1 MIFALP
7 SGRAGRYAAAMLK
20 INRVQIANYKS
31 IEALDF
37 EARRVTVF
45 IGGPNTGK
53 SNILESLA
61 LLSPGMS
68 ERFKEYFRIHHAGDL
83 FYDQDRKRIIE
94 VKTTPLGRGWKLR
107 FDRASGRYG
116 WTSRHESGGWP
127 EQMFNEEQLERE
139 VSRNPPHSPIRA
151 YLFRADLFAGGKG
164 VDLGFLSPPYGSNL
178 GAILTSDR
186 AVRESISF
194 LFKEHHLRLEVRM
207 PSSEI
212 LVSKF
217 VDDVLFSYP
226 FSAVSETLRRIAF
239 LKAALE
245 TNTDAVLILDEP
257 EANTFP
263 FYTKYLAERIALDE
277 TNQFF
282 LTTHNPYVLMSI
294 IEKTPTADLAVYVTR
309 MRNYRTEVHLLT
321 GEELVEALDLGMA
334 CSSTS
339 TATSRRDAA
348 PRM

>member
-1 MIFALP
+1 MP
-7 SGRAGRYAAAMLK
+7 K

-61 LLSPGMS
+61 LMSPGGHP
-68 ERFKEYFRIHHAGDL
+68 RFKQLFRLNHLSEL
-83 FYDQDRKRIIE
+83 FFDQDRNKAASL
-94 VKTTPLGRGWKLR
+94 TTDGGYGWKLR
-107 FDRASGRYG
+107 YDRAGSRYG
-116 WTSRHESGGWP
+116 LSFKLDDGASGEAREIQENESHFLDFGFQSSWQSRYRFYQFRHE
-127 EQMFNEEQLERE
+127 
-139 VSRNPPHSPIRA
+139 
-151 YLFRADLFAGGKG
+151 LFA
-164 VDLGFLSPPYGSNL
+164 LGDRTEAGYLSPPFGSNL
-178 GAILTSDR
+178 SAILASDR
-186 AVRESISF
+186 FVRESISA
-194 LFKEHHLRLEVRM
+194 LFKAHHLRLEVRM
-207 PSSEI
+207 NSSEI
-212 LVSKF
+212 LASKL
-217 VDDVLFSYP
+217 VDDVWFSYP
-226 FSAVSETLRRIAF
+226 FSAVSETLRRITF

-294 IEKTPTADLAVYVTR
+294 IEKTPQADLAVYVTR
-309 MRNYRTEVHLLT
+309 MRNYRTEVRLLS
-321 GEELVEALDLGMA
+321 GDELVEALDLGMDLLLNLDRYLEA
-334 CSSTS
+334 
-339 TATSRRDAA
+339 
-348 PRM
+348 